1 MVIVTIRT
9 QSLPLV
15 RRKAGDFGQKYA
27 VLTKLIIRILNCVQI
42 SELLDLEREDSIII
56 FKTNLEKMLQKFPH
70 WTAPGKDGL
79 QGYWRKSFKSL
90 HDQLLNFP
98 YLVKFQTGWFGARL
112 YLFRKTLVKVKSQ
125 AIIDPLHLC

>member
-15 RRKAGDFGQKYA
+15 RRKAGDLGQKYA

-70 WTAPGKDGL
+70 WKAPGKMDYRDTGEN
-79 QGYWRKSFKSL
+79 
-90 HDQLLNFP
+90 LLNPSMISF
-98 YLVKFQTGWFGARL
+98 
-112 YLFRKTLVKVKSQ
+112 
-125 AIIDPLHLC
+125 